1 MNEHDFTLTFN
12 LEDPQAD
19 PGDFIEKLYEGGCDD
34 ALIGV
39 GNKGYVA
46 LNFIREASSR
56 NEAICSAINDVKKV
70 IPSATL
76 IEEPPDFVCLSDA
89 DQIIECTQQNILLSC
104 FNVAGYFIRFANKT
118 GSFLNNLKLQK
129 LVYYAQAWHLAL
141 HDTPLFPEDFQAW
154 VHGPVIPELYQEY
167 KHFGWKPILK
177 DAHPELPENV
187 QNFLDEVAQEYF
199 ACDAYEL
206 EQMTHAEDPW
216 NLARGDM
223 LPEKLS
229 DTVIKQE
236 WMKEYYKS
244 RVEEEN

>member
-56 NEAICSAINDVKKV
+56 KEAICSAINDVKKV

-167 KHFGWKPILK
+167 KKFGGQRILK
-177 DAHPELPENV
+177 DADPKLPKNV
-187 QNFLDEVAQEYF
+187 EDFLDEVAKKYF
-199 ACDAYEL
+199 ACDPYEL

-216 NLARGDM
+216 KLARGDM

-244 RVEEEN
+244 RVEEN

>member
-39 GNKGYVA
+39 GNKGYIA

-56 NEAICSAINDVKKV
+56 NEAICSAIKDVQKV

-141 HDTPLFPEDFQAW
+141 HDTPLFPEDFEAW

-167 KHFGWKPILK
+167 KKFGGQRILK
-177 DAHPELPENV
+177 DADPKLPKNV
-187 QNFLDEVAQEYF
+187 EDFLDEVAKKYF

-216 NLARGDM
+216 KLARGDM

-244 RVEEEN
+244 RVEEN

>member
-12 LEDPQAD
+12 LEYPQAD

-89 DQIIECTQQNILLSC
+89 AQIMECTQQNILLSC
-104 FNVAGYFIRFANKT
+104 FNVADYFIRLANKT
-118 GSFLNNLKLQK
+118 GSFLSNLKLQK

-141 HDTPLFPEDFQAW
+141 HDTPLFQEDFEAW

-167 KHFGWKPILK
+167 KKFGWQPILK
-177 DAHPELPENV
+177 DADPKLPKNV
-187 QNFLDEVAQEYF
+187 EDFLDEVAKEYF

-216 NLARGDM
+216 NLARGEDM
-223 LPEKLS
+223 LPDEPCNN
-229 DTVIKQE
+229 VIKQE

-244 RVEEEN
+244 RVEEN

>member
-56 NEAICSAINDVKKV
+56 KEAICSAINDVKKV

-76 IEEPPDFVCLSDA
+76 IEEPSDFVCLSDA
-89 DQIIECTQQNILLSC
+89 AQIRECTQQNISLSC
-104 FNVAGYFIRFANKT
+104 FNVADYFIRLANKT
-118 GSFLNNLKLQK
+118 GSSLNNLKLQK

-154 VHGPVIPELYQEY
+154 VHGPVILELYQKY
-167 KHFGWKPILK
+167 KHFGWRPISE
-177 DAHPELPENV
+177 DAHPELPKNV
-187 QNFLDEVAQEYF
+187 ENFLDKVAKEYF
-199 ACDAYEL
+199 ACNAYEL

-216 NLARGDM
+216 KLARGDM

-244 RVEEEN
+244 RVKEEN